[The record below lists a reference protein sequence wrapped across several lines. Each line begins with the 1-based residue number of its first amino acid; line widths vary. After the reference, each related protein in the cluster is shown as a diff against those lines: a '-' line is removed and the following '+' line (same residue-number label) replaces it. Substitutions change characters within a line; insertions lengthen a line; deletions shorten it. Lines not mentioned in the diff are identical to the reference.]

1 MLVHERYILLLYI
14 NVWLS
19 FHVLNEYS
27 THYYAGCDLFFN
39 AVVCDFG
46 YRWYEIV
53 WFLKHFFLLT
63 HIESKQLKTRCF
75 IRLFILNSEVV
86 QVLIDLVPDI
96 LQKER
101 FAVNFGD
108 QFVLDLE
115 LTMEVNNVDVTFES
129 HVFVNTMRMV
139 TGWMFYDYEFSP
151 MIEGYFNDR
160 LQIGFITTK
169 RDFRTFI
176 RF

>member
-1 MLVHERYILLLYI
+1 
-14 NVWLS
+14 
-19 FHVLNEYS
+19 
-27 THYYAGCDLFFN
+27 
-39 AVVCDFG
+39 
-46 YRWYEIV
+46 
-53 WFLKHFFLLT
+53 LLT

-115 LTMEVNNVDVTFES
+115 LAMEVNNVDVTFES

-139 TGWMFYDYEFSP
+139 TG
-151 MIEGYFNDR
+151 
-160 LQIGFITTK
+160 
-169 RDFRTFI
+169 
-176 RF
+176 